1 MFRDCKID
9 SLIDAMS
16 CSVEVEMN
24 ERDLE
29 AGKKKFVIEI
39 GVTCKI
45 RSKAGG
51 RWRGYSVSVVCAH
64 AITER
69 GRHQQVFM

>member
-29 AGKKKFVIEI
+29 AGKKNFVIEI
-39 GVTCKI
+39 VGSGNVQDSKQSRRQMEGILSI
-45 RSKAGG
+45 RSMRA
-51 RWRGYSVSVVCAH
+51 CDH
-64 AITER
+64 
-69 GRHQQVFM
+69 